1 MSILTTNE
9 VSEILA
15 SFSSYL
21 GIKADVKADTCR
33 KVISLISLTADTLDI
48 KNSEDFFDLI
58 TKIIICNEDN
68 LQKAF
73 KIRDGGKCIGIGFV
87 DKQRK
92 LSVIGTK
99 DCLNS
104 FSQTDYI
111 QTNTKC

>member
-21 GIKADVKADTCR
+21 GIKADREIKLA
-33 KVISLISLTADTLDI
+33 SLLSAIANTLDI

-68 LQKAF
+68 LQKVF
-73 KIRDGGKCIGIGFV
+73 KIRDGGKCVGVGFL
-87 DKQRK
+87 DNQNK

-111 QTNTKC
+111 QAKLEC